1 VLIQLAVTA
10 SSNSLKFVI
19 LYITMFKLV
28 PLSLFLSLS
37 LSLSHTH
44 THTHTHTHNDYHLLE
59 VNYPLLYTACDFTTL
74 LGSSYFCDFQQSGP
88 NYFSAEFLIFNL
100 RKAATVL
107 LERREN
113 P

>member
-1 VLIQLAVTA
+1 MLIQLAVTA

-37 LSLSHTH
+37 LSLSLS
-44 THTHTHTHNDYHLLE
+44 HTHTHNVYHLLE